1 MKKIYIC
8 LFAVIFY
15 ISSASASSESQAFA
29 MAKNLDIFNS
39 VFKELNLHYV
49 DSIPVEKIVSAGING
64 MLQKLD
70 PYTNYIPEESEKDF
84 KFMTTGEY
92 GGIGSLISY
101 KDSMVYINE
110 IYEGKPANKA
120 GLLPGDVFV
129 TINGNSIKG
138 KSTSDVSGLLKG
150 TPGTKVTLSINR
162 AGSKKPLKFEL
173 TREHIYINPITYYGM
188 LSDSIGY
195 IRLSSFTDDCAE
207 EVKKSIIDLKQK
219 GMKSLILDL
228 RGNPGGLLNEA
239 INICNFFVPKG
250 TTIVSTKGKL
260 NNTSNVYKTAIN
272 PIEPTLPLVVM
283 VDEGSASASEIV
295 SGALQDL
302 DRAVIVG
309 ERTYGKGLVQ
319 STYPVAYNGQLKVT
333 VAKYYTPSGRCIQAI
348 NYTLKDG
355 ESSKEIPDSLTNEFK
370 TKNGRIVRDGRGISP
385 DVKIKPEK
393 YKTVTYNLLLQNIIF
408 DYANDYYTKHAALK
422 SIDDYKFSD
431 SDFADFKQFT
441 INKKFKYELQ
451 SESYLEDL
459 IRTAKEEDC
468 YESNK
473 AIFDS
478 LTTSLKHD
486 INEDMNK
493 AKDEITEFISYEI
506 IKRYFYHR
514 GELIMMLKSDK
525 ILDESLSILNDP
537 KKYDSLLKP

>member
-1 MKKIYIC
+1 
-8 LFAVIFY
+8 
-15 ISSASASSESQAFA
+15 
-29 MAKNLDIFNS
+29 
-39 VFKELNLHYV
+39 
-49 DSIPVEKIVSAGING
+49 
-64 MLQKLD
+64 
-70 PYTNYIPEESEKDF
+70 
-84 KFMTTGEY
+84 
-92 GGIGSLISY
+92 
-101 KDSMVYINE
+101 
-110 IYEGKPANKA
+110 
-120 GLLPGDVFV
+120 
-129 TINGNSIKG
+129 
-138 KSTSDVSGLLKG
+138 
-150 TPGTKVTLSINR
+150 
-162 AGSKKPLKFEL
+162 
-173 TREHIYINPITYYGM
+173 
-188 LSDSIGY
+188 
-195 IRLSSFTDDCAE
+195 
-207 EVKKSIIDLKQK
+207 
-219 GMKSLILDL
+219 
-228 RGNPGGLLNEA
+228 LNEA

-260 NNTSNVYKTAIN
+260 NKTGNVYKTAIN
-272 PIEPTLPLVVM
+272 PIEPTLALVVM

-385 DVKIKPEK
+385 DVKIEIEK
-393 YKTVTYNLLLQNIIF
+393 YKTITYNLLLQNIIF
-408 DYANDYYTKHAALK
+408 DYVNEYYTNHPALK

-459 IRTAKEEDC
+459 IKTAKEEDR

-478 LTTSLKHD
+478 LKTSLKHD
-486 INEDMNK
+486 INEDLDK
-493 AKDEITEFISYEI
+493 AKDEITEFISFEI

-525 ILDESLSILNDP
+525 ILDESLNILNDP
-537 KKYDSLLKP
+537 KRYDSLLKP

>member
-1 MKKIYIC
+1 MKKIFIC

-49 DSIPVEKIVSAGING
+49 DSIPIEKIVSAGING

-101 KDSMVYINE
+101 KDSMVYISE

-129 TINGNSIKG
+129 TIDGKSTKG
-138 KSTSDVSGLLKG
+138 KSTSDISSLLKG
-150 TPGTKVTLSINR
+150 TPGTKVTVKVNR
-162 AGSKKPLKFEL
+162 AGSKKTLKFEI

-207 EVKKSIIDLKQK
+207 EVKKSMIDLKQK

-260 NNTSNVYKTAIN
+260 NKTGNVYKTAIN
-272 PIEPTLPLVVM
+272 PIEPTLALVVM

-309 ERTYGKGLVQ
+309 ERTYGKVLVQ

-385 DVKIKPEK
+385 DVKIEIEK
-393 YKTVTYNLLLQNIIF
+393 YKTITYNLLLQNIIF
-408 DYANDYYTKHAALK
+408 DYVNEYYTNHPALK

-459 IRTAKEEDC
+459 IKTAKEEDR

-478 LTTSLKHD
+478 LKTSLKHD
-486 INEDMNK
+486 INEDLDK
-493 AKDEITEFISYEI
+493 AKDEITEFISFEI

-525 ILDESLSILNDP
+525 ILDESLNILNDP
-537 KKYDSLLKP
+537 KRYDSLLKP